1 MPQGAIPRSD
11 GNRGRAAI
19 RRPALLLSL
28 IAIVSAMV
36 LALPAHAGKK
46 DKDRKRIADSDEPRR
61 EAPGRCPGFSLDEAI
76 ASIERRHK
84 ARVVKA
90 NVVQD
95 DGRCV
100 YELRLLSDEGRVW
113 TVRVDSR
120 TGN

>member
-1 MPQGAIPRSD
+1 MPPGVIPRRD

-28 IAIVSAMV
+28 LV
-36 LALPAHAGKK
+36 LALPALAGKH
-46 DKDRKRIADSDEPRR
+46 DKDRNRESELSEKRR

-76 ASIERRHK
+76 ESIERRNK
-84 ARVVKA
+84 DRVVKA
-90 NVVQD
+90 NVVQE

-120 TGN
+120 SGG

>member
-1 MPQGAIPRSD
+1 MS
-11 GNRGRAAI
+11 
-19 RRPALLLSL
+19 RPALLLSIL
-28 IAIVSAMV
+28 V
-36 LALPAHAGKK
+36 LALPAFAGKK
-46 DKDRKRIADSDEPRR
+46 DKQRFTEFSEPRR

-76 ASIERRHK
+76 AAAERRNK

-95 DGRCV
+95 NGRCV

-113 TVRVDSR
+113 TVRESTR

>member
-1 MPQGAIPRSD
+1 MPQGALPRHD
-11 GNRGRAAI
+11 GNRGRTVL

-28 IAIVSAMV
+28 LALAM
-36 LALPAHAGKK
+36 ALPAFAGRH
-46 DKDRKRIADSDEPRR
+46 DRDRGPFSELSEPRR
-61 EAPGRCPGFSLDEAI
+61 EAPGRCPGVSLDQAI
-76 ASIERRHK
+76 ASIERQHK

-95 DGRCV
+95 GGRCI
-100 YELRLLSDEGRVW
+100 YELRLLSEEGRVW

>member
-1 MPQGAIPRSD
+1 MPPGDIPHDD
-11 GNRGRAAI
+11 GNRGRAAL

-28 IAIVSAMV
+28 LV
-36 LALPAHAGKK
+36 LALPASAGKN
-46 DKDRKRIADSDEPRR
+46 DKDRKRLIDNDEPRR

-76 ASIERRHK
+76 ESTERRHK

-95 DGRCV
+95 GGRCV

>member
-1 MPQGAIPRSD
+1 M
-11 GNRGRAAI
+11 

-28 IAIVSAMV
+28 LV
-36 LALPAHAGKK
+36 LALPALAGKH
-46 DKDRKRIADSDEPRR
+46 DKDRNRASELSEPRR

-76 ASIERRHK
+76 ESTERRHK

-95 DGRCV
+95 ASGRCV

-120 TGN
+120 TGG